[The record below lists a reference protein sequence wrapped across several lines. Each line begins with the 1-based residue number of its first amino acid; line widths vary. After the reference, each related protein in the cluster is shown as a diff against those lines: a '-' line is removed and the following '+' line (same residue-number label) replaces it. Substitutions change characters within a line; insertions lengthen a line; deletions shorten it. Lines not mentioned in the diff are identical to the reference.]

1 MSDGSTQ
8 TERKRSDDAEQ
19 SERTDRSTGDGDPE
33 AHDCDES
40 FDALSEEARTMGRG
54 FFEESS
60 APGSAMAHLYRG
72 EIHRMKLWRE
82 RLDRTSNW
90 AVTLMAAIL
99 TYAFASANRPHYV
112 VLVGVVMVTI
122 FLVIEARRYR
132 GYDMWRSRVRVLQ
145 RNVFAYSLDPS
156 QGIEDP
162 DWRARLSR
170 DYREPRTKISYEEA
184 IAHRLRR
191 VYLPLFSVLLGA
203 WLFRVL
209 VTPETGA
216 PWPTSAAIGVIPGIA
231 VIAVVA
237 AFYVGLAGV
246 TFRPRVWQA
255 TGELRRSEVGAWDDI
270 E

>member
-1 MSDGSTQ
+1 
-8 TERKRSDDAEQ
+8 
-19 SERTDRSTGDGDPE
+19 
-33 AHDCDES
+33 
-40 FDALSEEARTMGRG
+40 MGRG

-90 AVTLMAAIL
+90 AVTLIAAIL
-99 TYAFASANRPHYV
+99 TYAFSGASRPHPV
-112 VLVGVVMVTI
+112 ILVGVVMVTV

-132 GYDMWRSRVRVLQ
+132 GYDMWRSRVRMLQ

-162 DWRARLSR
+162 DWRPRLSK

-191 VYLPLFSVLLGA
+191 VYLPLFTVLLAA
-203 WLFRVL
+203 WLFRTVVTPGTQPWPASASIGMMSGMLVTGVVATFYLVL
-209 VTPETGA
+209 V
-216 PWPTSAAIGVIPGIA
+216 AI
-231 VIAVVA
+231 
-237 AFYVGLAGV
+237 

-255 TGELRRSEVGAWDDI
+255 TGELRRSDVGAWDDI

>member
-1 MSDGSTQ
+1 MSDSETNP
-8 TERKRSDDAEQ
+8 TSDRQ
-19 SERTDRSTGDGDPE
+19 PGTGENGY
-33 AHDCDES
+33 DCDES
-40 FDALSEEARTMGRG
+40 FDAVSEDARTMGRG

-90 AVTLMAAIL
+90 AVTLIAAIL
-99 TYAFASANRPHYV
+99 TYAFSAANRPHYII
-112 VLVGVVMVTI
+112 LVGVVMIMV

-132 GYDMWRSRVRVLQ
+132 GYDMWRSRVRMLQ

-162 DWRARLSR
+162 DWRPRLSR
-170 DYREPRTKISYEEA
+170 DYREPRVKVSYEEA

-191 VYLPLFSVLLGA
+191 VYLPLFTVLLAA
-203 WLFRVL
+203 WLFRIF
-209 VTPETGA
+209 VTPEAGST
-216 PWPTSAAIGVIPGIA
+216 WPTSAAIGALPGSVITALVG
-231 VIAVVA
+231 V
-237 AFYVGLAGV
+237 FYLALVGV
-246 TFRPRVWQA
+246 TLRPRVWQA

>member
-1 MSDGSTQ
+1 MSNSEPNSTENDQSNPERDGY
-8 TERKRSDDAEQ
+8 
-19 SERTDRSTGDGDPE
+19 
-33 AHDCDES
+33 DCDES
-40 FDALSEEARTMGRG
+40 FDARSEEARTMGRG

-90 AVTLMAAIL
+90 VVTLIAAIL
-99 TYAFASANRPHYV
+99 TYAFSAANRPHYLI
-112 VLVGVVMVTI
+112 LVGVVMVTV

-132 GYDMWRSRVRVLQ
+132 GYDMWRSRVRMLQ

-162 DWRARLSR
+162 DWRPRLSR
-170 DYREPRTKISYEEA
+170 DYRKPHVKVSYEEA

-191 VYLPLFSVLLGA
+191 VYLPLFTVLLGA
-203 WLFRVL
+203 WLVRIL
-209 VTPETGA
+209 LTHGA
-216 PWPTSAAIGVIPGIA
+216 GTWPTTAAIGALPGTLITA
-231 VIAVVA
+231 LVA
-237 AFYVGLAGV
+237 IFYLSLVGI

-255 TGELRRSEVGAWDDI
+255 TGELRRSEIGAWDDI